1 MLQVEAG
8 LKNGS
13 SLENAAQ
20 VLYSAS
26 PAVHVVVTPNWW
38 LNWFG
43 PTFFP
48 RHLVDKEVCRRFRLT
63 R

>member
-1 MLQVEAG
+1 MQIL
-8 LKNGS
+8 NS
-13 SLENAAQ
+13 SSTPWPH
-20 VLYSAS
+20 Y
-26 PAVHVVVTPNWW
+26 VVTPNWW

-48 RHLVDKEVCRRFRLT
+48 RDLVDKEVCRRFRLN

>member
-1 MLQVEAG
+1 M
-8 LKNGS
+8 
-13 SLENAAQ
+13 Q
-20 VLYSAS
+20 VLNSRGTPWPHY
-26 PAVHVVVTPNWW
+26 VVTPNWW

-48 RHLVDKEVCRRFRLT
+48 RDLVDKEVCRRFRLN

>member
-1 MLQVEAG
+1 MLREGAAH
-8 LKNGS
+8 NSGS
-13 SLENAAQ
+13 PLENAAQ
-20 VLYSAS
+20 VLNSAS